1 MAAVAQVGFK
11 LVGRGHCPCGSHG
24 HNPAL
29 TQTARGQA
37 GVQASELASGTA
49 GRPKRLAGYGR
60 VGRQTLLFGT
70 GTAGILVGQASAAR
84 HERASNNAYSI
95 ESLDGLRSNQ
105 FMKEANFLYL
115 SDLINLNHGRTLK
128 IDWKINIDR
137 A

>member
-1 MAAVAQVGFK
+1 VWQSWSQSRADSDGKRAAG
-11 LVGRGHCPCGSHG
+11 G
-24 HNPAL
+24 
-29 TQTARGQA
+29 
-37 GVQASELASGTA
+37 QASERASGTV
-49 GRPKRLAGYGR
+49 GRPHRLAGYGR
-60 VGRQTLLFGT
+60 VGRQTLFFGT

-115 SDLINLNHGRTLK
+115 SDLINVYHEKTLK
-128 IDWKINIDR
+128 IDWKIDIDI